1 MYNVNIILII
11 NIFKE
16 FKKLLIINILNLN
29 NIIIIIIKELIIKIQ
44 VYYKVYI
51 IIINSFPFPL
61 NLILLISFIKLY
73 YF

>member
-1 MYNVNIILII
+1 MYNASITLII

-16 FKKLLIINILNLN
+16 FKKLLMLNALNLN
-29 NIIIIIIKELIIKIQ
+29 NVIIIMIKELIIKIQ

-51 IIINSFPFPL
+51 IIISSFLFLL
-61 NLILLISFIKLY
+61 NLILLTLFIKLY